1 MSSPYHVPRPASRH
15 FPHHKSAE
23 YEALSV
29 IAESLEHPQRTILNV
44 FIQQAV
50 DTEFASQ
57 FFLDEVSS
65 QGKTT
70 ISEFLADW
78 ICLLE
83 KGMPVPNYTTVA
95 NVSL

>member
-1 MSSPYHVPRPASRH
+1 MGSPYHVPRSASRH
-15 FPHHKSAE
+15 FPHHRSAE

-29 IAESLEHPQRTILNV
+29 IAKSLEHPQRTILNT

-70 ISEFLADW
+70 ISEFLTDW

-83 KGMPVPNYTTVA
+83 KGTPVRNYAIVA
-95 NVSL
+95 NVSQ